1 VSADVEAPDRAIV
14 LAAVMPELLAL
25 RLEDDDEVG
34 FARIVAVTDGSC
46 AGLLVVKELAAR
58 VGVRCRA
65 LVEEGVSVRAGDRVA
80 ELGGPAAAIRAV
92 APLAMSWVTRLSA
105 VASGATAPAAGDDL
119 ERWASRLSA
128 PAALKHDGPSFRLE
142 LEG

>member
-1 VSADVEAPDRAIV
+1 VSGEIDVPDRAVV
-14 LAAVMPELLAL
+14 LAAVMPALLAL
-25 RLEDDDEVG
+25 RLEDDAAVG
-34 FARIVAVTDGSC
+34 FGRIVAETAGTC
-46 AGLLVVKELAAR
+46 AGLVVVDELVGR

-65 LVEEGVSVRAGDRVA
+65 LVGEGAAVDAGNPVA
-80 ELGGPAAAIRAV
+80 ELGGPVAAIEAV
-92 APLAMSWVTRLSA
+92 APLALSWVTRLSA

-128 PAALKHDGPSFRLE
+128 PAALKHDGPSFRME